1 MTTEQVLEARG
12 LTKQAGGKQILKGLD
27 LSMHRGE
34 VVGLL
39 GKNGAG
45 KSTLMDV
52 LLGFALPTRGESRV
66 FGDRSDHMR
75 PATKARVG
83 FVPQSDEL
91 MGPMTGKQHLA
102 LTASFYE
109 HWDSQLIQRLA
120 TEWQV
125 PLDRRISAL
134 SGGERQKVATLMAL
148 GHRPELL
155 VMDEPASGLDPVA
168 RRQFM
173 RTILDIASDSSRT
186 ILYSSHIVADIER
199 TASHIWVMREG
210 EMVWKGELD
219 HLKESVVRIQIRS
232 DRDLDPTLRLPGQL
246 TFSVS
251 GRNGTA
257 IVRDW
262 GEERA
267 PEIER
272 VSGGRVEIE
281 PLGLEDIFLAVQA

>member
-1 MTTEQVLEARG
+1 MTTEQVLEAKG
-12 LTKQAGGKQILKGLD
+12 LTKEAGRKQILKNLD
-27 LSMHRGE
+27 LRMHRGE

-52 LLGFALPTRGESRV
+52 LLGFALPTGGESRV
-66 FGDRSDHMR
+66 FGDRSDRMQ
-75 PATKARVG
+75 PATKSRVG

-91 MGPMTGKQHLA
+91 MGTMTARQHLA

-109 HWDSQLIQRLA
+109 YWDWNLIHRLS
-120 TEWQV
+120 TDWQV
-125 PLDRRISAL
+125 PLDRRVSAL

-199 TASHIWVMREG
+199 TASHIWVMSEG

-219 HLKESVVRIQIRS
+219 RLKESIVRIQIRS
-232 DRDLDPTLRLPGQL
+232 ERDIDPALKLPGQL
-246 TFSVS
+246 TLSVS
-251 GRNGTA
+251 GRNATA
-257 IVRDW
+257 VVRDW
-262 GEERA
+262 NAERTTEMERLSGA
-267 PEIER
+267 PIEIEA
-272 VSGGRVEIE
+272 
-281 PLGLEDIFLAVQA
+281 LGLEEIFLAVNA